1 MKIVAGLML
10 ALVLIFAGG
19 VLLAQARVTDRAAE
33 AHRKLAVL
41 QYVGQDALDST
52 TATWDEPRWDMGVLA
67 SDITRYRTT
76 VTYWLGRHD
85 ALTPLL
91 ELTGPQA
98 VKDPAVLYAAAN
110 AAFRKSAPTKGDR
123 KEAVERLD
131 GVMQAYADV
140 VRMDPTHA
148 DASYNYEYVAR
159 IRDLVAKGRVPPGV
173 PPNRTDTI
181 QADLPPGPT
190 VHGWP
195 GMPPPEVDLGD
206 FKTLTPMKFEE
217 REEMAEPGKGAFQ
230 KRKG

>member
-1 MKIVAGLML
+1 MKTVAGLL
-10 ALVLIFAGG
+10 VALVLIAAGG
-19 VLLAQARVTDRAAE
+19 VLLAQARITDRAAE
-33 AHRKLAVL
+33 AHRRLAVL
-41 QYVGQDALDST
+41 QYPDQDALDST
-52 TATWDEPRWDMGVLA
+52 TATWDLPRWDLGIL
-67 SDITRYRTT
+67 SDDIARYRST
-76 VTYWLGRHD
+76 VTYWLARHD

-98 VKDPAVLYAAAN
+98 IKDPAILYAAAN
-110 AAFRKSAPTKGDR
+110 AVFRKSEPTKGDR
-123 KEAVERLD
+123 KDAVERLD

-140 VRMDPTHA
+140 VRMDPSHA

-159 IRDLVAKGRVPPGV
+159 IRDLVAKGRVPPR
-173 PPNRTDTI
+173 PAANPTDSI
-181 QADLPPGPT
+181 EADLPPGPT